1 MESGIRGSDR
11 TEEAARIG
19 RESAQGLTLIE
30 LGIVLLLMGIL
41 VSFSLPR
48 LFMITEINLRTA
60 TRRLSETLQLTS
72 AMATNTS
79 RPYVVQYDMDEG
91 RYCTTAAQFDPGT
104 GRWIAQFA
112 DESIEVVT
120 TDTLSETK
128 CFTLKDGVF
137 FREIEPLRGA
147 EEKQVKGKLSHWY
160 SPRGITDPMMIRLG
174 DKQGRFYTL
183 ILSRYGGAVE
193 LRDGRWEFKDYYE
206 DLFE

>member
-11 TEEAARIG
+11 PEARTRIERG
-19 RESAQGLTLIE
+19 SAQGLTLIE
-30 LGIVLLLMGIL
+30 LGIVLLLMAIL
-41 VSFSLPR
+41 TSFSIPR

-60 TRRLSETLQLTS
+60 TRRLAETLQLTS

-79 RPYVVQYDMDEG
+79 RPYVVQYDMDKG

-104 GRWIAQFA
+104 GRWIAQFT
-112 DESIEVVT
+112 DESIEVVGG
-120 TDTLSETK
+120 DTLTETK

-147 EEKQVKGKLSHWY
+147 EEKQEKGRLSHWY

-183 ILSRYGGAVE
+183 ILSRYGGGVE
-193 LRDGRWEFKDYYE
+193 LRKGKWEFKEYYE